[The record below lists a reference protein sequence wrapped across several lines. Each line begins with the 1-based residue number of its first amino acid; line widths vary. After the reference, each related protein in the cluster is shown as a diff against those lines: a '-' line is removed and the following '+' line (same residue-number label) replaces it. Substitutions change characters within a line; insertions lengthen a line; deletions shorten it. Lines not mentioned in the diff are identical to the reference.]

1 MEGRP
6 FAIIGVNGDNQFQ
19 QVREATA
26 KGRIPWPSIRNERA
40 GGRVAV
46 SEEWNLRRWPTT
58 YLIDD
63 KGVIREKWIGA
74 SPDKFLDKAIDQLVE
89 EAEARKK

>member
-1 MEGRP
+1 MEGKP

-19 QVREATA
+19 QVKEATS

-40 GGRVAV
+40 GRASV
-46 SEEWNLRRWPTT
+46 SDEWNLLRWPTT
-58 YLIDD
+58 YLIDS

-74 SPDKFLDKAIDQLVE
+74 SPDKFLDPAIDRLVE
-89 EAEARKK
+89 EAEAGKK